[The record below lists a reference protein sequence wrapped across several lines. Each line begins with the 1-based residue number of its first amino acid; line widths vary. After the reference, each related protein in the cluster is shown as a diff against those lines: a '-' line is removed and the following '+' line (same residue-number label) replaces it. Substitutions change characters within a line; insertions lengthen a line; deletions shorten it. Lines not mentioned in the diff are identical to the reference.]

1 MGIWRKVEFV
11 EFVGFSSQWIVFCP
25 YAKYDGFIKSREGAN
40 LMNKEKTGKM
50 IRQARINKGYTQS
63 ELGDLIGVS
72 NKAISRWENGET
84 FPDIG
89 VIEPLAQMLEL
100 RIQDIITG
108 TKDSDQDTAIT
119 EVVRVAKIQGKEKM
133 RKLLENGVAIVML
146 CYLLLKGGIVFR
158 GNAIDSMT
166 YVELAVVLILLAA
179 KYIMDHRTKA
189 AEFDRFRKW
198 IITISIVTGIYMI
211 AGMFIN
217 TIMVSRGQM
226 PFHMQPSSVGWY
238 LEGRLIVV
246 FVINLVILVVDFVR
260 RTRCA
265 APMVHMG
272 TYPVVANI
280 YLTYVYSDMLHR
292 LDDMAGFLNRLAT
305 GTLIVLCEVFVAVI
319 VDICIE
325 KPVLKGKN
333 NSH

>member
-1 MGIWRKVEFV
+1 
-11 EFVGFSSQWIVFCP
+11 
-25 YAKYDGFIKSREGAN
+25 
-40 LMNKEKTGKM
+40 MNKEKTGKM
-50 IRQARINKGYTQS
+50 IRQARIDKGYTQS
-63 ELGDLIGVS
+63 ELGDMIGVS

-146 CYLLLKGGIVFR
+146 CYLLIKGGLAFR
-158 GNAIDSMT
+158 GNVVDSMT
-166 YVELAVVLILLAA
+166 YVELAVVLILLTA

-189 AEFDRFRKW
+189 VGSDRFGKW
-198 IITISIVTGIYMI
+198 MVAISIISGVYMI
-211 AGMFIN
+211 AGMIIN
-217 TIMVSRGQM
+217 TMMTSRGQR
-226 PFHMQPSSVGWY
+226 PGPLQPSSVGWY

-265 APMVHMG
+265 APLVHMG
-272 TYPVVANI
+272 TYLTVANV
-280 YLTYVYSDMLHR
+280 YLTYVYSDMLYR

>member
-1 MGIWRKVEFV
+1 MDKR
-11 EFVGFSSQWIVFCP
+11 
-25 YAKYDGFIKSREGAN
+25 
-40 LMNKEKTGKM
+40 KTGKI

-119 EVVRVAKIQGKEKM
+119 EVVRVAKMQGKEKM
-133 RKLLENGVAIVML
+133 RKLVENGVAIVIL
-146 CYLLLKGGIVFR
+146 CYLLFKGGLAFR

-179 KYIMDHRTKA
+179 KYIMDHRTKVV
-189 AEFDRFRKW
+189 EFDRFRKW

-280 YLTYVYSDMLHR
+280 YLTYVYSDMLYR

-325 KPVLKGKN
+325 KLVLKGKN

>member
-1 MGIWRKVEFV
+1 MDKR
-11 EFVGFSSQWIVFCP
+11 
-25 YAKYDGFIKSREGAN
+25 
-40 LMNKEKTGKM
+40 KTGKI
-50 IRQARINKGYTQS
+50 IRQARIDKGYTQS
-63 ELGDLIGVS
+63 ELGDLVGVS

-146 CYLLLKGGIVFR
+146 CYLLLKGGFVFQGKIV
-158 GNAIDSMT
+158 DCMT
-166 YVELAVVLILLAA
+166 YVELAVVLILLTA

-189 AEFDRFRKW
+189 AEFDHFGKW
-198 IITISIVTGIYMI
+198 VIAISIITGVYMI

-217 TIMVSRGQM
+217 TMMISRGQM

-265 APMVHMG
+265 APLVHMG
-272 TYPVVANI
+272 TYPAVANV
-280 YLTYVYSDMLHR
+280 YLVYAYSDMLHR
-292 LDDMAGFLNRLAT
+292 LDDMAGFLNRLAV
-305 GTLIVLCEVFVAVI
+305 GTLIVLGLTVLSFI
-319 VDICIE
+319 ICA
-325 KPVLKGKN
+325 KTYDSLKKKQN
-333 NSH
+333 A

>member
-1 MGIWRKVEFV
+1 M
-11 EFVGFSSQWIVFCP
+11 
-25 YAKYDGFIKSREGAN
+25 D
-40 LMNKEKTGKM
+40 KEKTGKM
-50 IRQARINKGYTQS
+50 IRQARIDKGYTQS
-63 ELGDLIGVS
+63 ELGDLVGVS

-133 RKLLENGVAIVML
+133 RKLIENGVAIVML
-146 CYLLLKGGIVFR
+146 CYLLLKGGFVFQ
-158 GNAIDSMT
+158 GKVVDCMT
-166 YVELAVVLILLAA
+166 YVELAVVLILLTA

-189 AEFDRFRKW
+189 AKFDRFGKW
-198 IITISIVTGIYMI
+198 MVAISIISGVYMI
-211 AGMFIN
+211 AGMFVN
-217 TIMVSRGQM
+217 TLMIRQGQM

-238 LEGRLIVV
+238 QQGRLLVV
-246 FVINLVILVVDFVR
+246 FVINLVILFVDFVR
-260 RTRCA
+260 RSKCA

-280 YLTYVYSDMLHR
+280 YLTYVYSDMLYR
-292 LDDMAGFLNRLAT
+292 LDDMAGFLNRLAV
-305 GTLIVLCEVFVAVI
+305 GTLIVLGLTVLSFI
-319 VDICIE
+319 ICA
-325 KPVLKGKN
+325 KTYDSLKKKQN
-333 NSH
+333 A

>member
-1 MGIWRKVEFV
+1 
-11 EFVGFSSQWIVFCP
+11 
-25 YAKYDGFIKSREGAN
+25 
-40 LMNKEKTGKM
+40 MNKEKTGKI

-146 CYLLLKGGIVFR
+146 CYLLIKGGLAFR
-158 GNAIDSMT
+158 GNVIDSMT
-166 YVELAVVLILLAA
+166 YVELAVVLILLTA

-189 AEFDRFRKW
+189 AEFDHFGKW
-198 IITISIVTGIYMI
+198 VIAISIITGVYMI

-217 TIMVSRGQM
+217 TMMTSRGQM

-265 APMVHMG
+265 APLVHMG
-272 TYPVVANI
+272 TYPAVANV

-292 LDDMAGFLNRLAT
+292 LERMGFFVNRLVA
-305 GTLIVLCEVFVAVI
+305 GTLIVLGLIALAFI
-319 VDICIE
+319 ICA
-325 KPVLKGKN
+325 KTYDSLKKKQN
-333 NSH
+333 A

>member
-1 MGIWRKVEFV
+1 
-11 EFVGFSSQWIVFCP
+11 
-25 YAKYDGFIKSREGAN
+25 
-40 LMNKEKTGKM
+40 MNKEKTGKM
-50 IRQARINKGYTQS
+50 IRQARIDKGYTQS
-63 ELGDLIGVS
+63 ELGDMIGVS

-89 VIEPLAQMLEL
+89 VIEPVAQMLEL

-119 EVVRVAKIQGKEKM
+119 EVVRVAKMQGKEKM
-133 RKLLENGVAIVML
+133 RKLVENGVAIVIL
-146 CYLLLKGGIVFR
+146 CYLLFKGGLAFR

-179 KYIMDHRTKA
+179 KYIMDHRTKVV
-189 AEFDRFRKW
+189 EFDRFRKW

-217 TIMVSRGQM
+217 TMMISRGQM
-226 PFHMQPSSVGWY
+226 PFHMQQSSVGWY
-238 LEGRLIVV
+238 QQGRLIVV

-325 KPVLKGKN
+325 KLVLKGKN

>member
-1 MGIWRKVEFV
+1 MDKR
-11 EFVGFSSQWIVFCP
+11 
-25 YAKYDGFIKSREGAN
+25 
-40 LMNKEKTGKM
+40 KTGKI

-84 FPDIG
+84 FPEIG

-119 EVVRVAKIQGKEKM
+119 EVVRVAKMQGKEKM
-133 RKLLENGVAIVML
+133 RKLVENGVAIVML
-146 CYLLLKGGIVFR
+146 CYLLIKGGLAFR
-158 GNAIDSMT
+158 GNVIDSMT
-166 YVELAVVLILLAA
+166 YVDLAVLLILLTA
-179 KYIMDHRTKA
+179 KYIMDHRTEA
-189 AEFDRFRKW
+189 AKFDRFGKW
-198 IITISIVTGIYMI
+198 MVAISIISGVYMI

-217 TIMVSRGQM
+217 TMMISRGQM
-226 PFHMQPSSVGWY
+226 PFHMQQSSVGWY

-292 LDDMAGFLNRLAT
+292 LERMEFFVNRLVA
-305 GTLIVLCEVFVAVI
+305 GTLIVLGLTALSFI
-319 VDICIE
+319 ICA
-325 KPVLKGKN
+325 KTYDSFKKKQN
-333 NSH
+333 A

>member
-1 MGIWRKVEFV
+1 MDKR
-11 EFVGFSSQWIVFCP
+11 
-25 YAKYDGFIKSREGAN
+25 
-40 LMNKEKTGKM
+40 KTGKI

-89 VIEPLAQMLEL
+89 VIEPVAQMLEL

-119 EVVRVAKIQGKEKM
+119 EVVRVAKMQGKEKM
-133 RKLLENGVAIVML
+133 RKLVENGVAIVIL
-146 CYLLLKGGIVFR
+146 CYLLFKGGLAFR

-179 KYIMDHRTKA
+179 KYIMDHRTKVV
-189 AEFDRFRKW
+189 EFDRFRKW

-280 YLTYVYSDMLHR
+280 YLTYVYSDMLYR

-305 GTLIVLCEVFVAVI
+305 GTLIVLCEVFVVAI

-325 KPVLKGKN
+325 KLVLKGKN

>member
-1 MGIWRKVEFV
+1 MDKR
-11 EFVGFSSQWIVFCP
+11 
-25 YAKYDGFIKSREGAN
+25 
-40 LMNKEKTGKM
+40 KTGKI

-89 VIEPLAQMLEL
+89 VIEPVAQMLEL

-119 EVVRVAKIQGKEKM
+119 EVVRVAKMQGKEKM
-133 RKLLENGVAIVML
+133 RKLVENGVAIVIL
-146 CYLLLKGGIVFR
+146 CYLLFKGGLAFR

-179 KYIMDHRTKA
+179 KYIMDHRTKVV
-189 AEFDRFRKW
+189 EFDRFRKW

-280 YLTYVYSDMLHR
+280 YLTYVYSDMLYR

-325 KPVLKGKN
+325 KLVLKGNN

>member
-1 MGIWRKVEFV
+1 MDKR
-11 EFVGFSSQWIVFCP
+11 
-25 YAKYDGFIKSREGAN
+25 
-40 LMNKEKTGKM
+40 KTGKI

-89 VIEPLAQMLEL
+89 VIEPVAQMLEL

-133 RKLLENGVAIVML
+133 RKLVENGVAIVML
-146 CYLLLKGGIVFR
+146 CYLLIKGGLAFR
-158 GNAIDSMT
+158 GNTIDSMT

-179 KYIMDHRTKA
+179 KYIMDHRTKVV
-189 AEFDRFRKW
+189 EFDRFRKW

-260 RTRCA
+260 RSRCE
-265 APMVHMG
+265 APLVHMG

-333 NSH
+333 NLH

>member
-1 MGIWRKVEFV
+1 M
-11 EFVGFSSQWIVFCP
+11 
-25 YAKYDGFIKSREGAN
+25 D
-40 LMNKEKTGKM
+40 KEKTGKM
-50 IRQARINKGYTQS
+50 IRQARIDKGYTQS
-63 ELGDLIGVS
+63 ELGDLVGVS

-119 EVVRVAKIQGKEKM
+119 EVVRVARIQGKEKM
-133 RKLLENGVAIVML
+133 RKLVENGVAIVML
-146 CYLLLKGGIVFR
+146 CYLLLKGGFVFQ
-158 GNAIDSMT
+158 GKVVDCMT
-166 YVELAVVLILLAA
+166 YVELAVVLILLTA

-189 AEFDRFRKW
+189 AKFDRFGKW
-198 IITISIVTGIYMI
+198 MVAISIISGVYMI
-211 AGMFIN
+211 AGMFVNILM
-217 TIMVSRGQM
+217 IRQGQM

-280 YLTYVYSDMLHR
+280 YLTYVYSDMLYR

-305 GTLIVLCEVFVAVI
+305 GTLIVLCEVSVAVI

-325 KPVLKGKN
+325 KLVLKGKN

>member
-1 MGIWRKVEFV
+1 M
-11 EFVGFSSQWIVFCP
+11 
-25 YAKYDGFIKSREGAN
+25 D
-40 LMNKEKTGKM
+40 KEKTGKM

-89 VIEPLAQMLEL
+89 VIEPVAQMLEL

-119 EVVRVAKIQGKEKM
+119 EVVRVAKMQGKEKM
-133 RKLLENGVAIVML
+133 RKLVENGVAIMIL
-146 CYLLLKGGIVFR
+146 CYLLFKGGLAFR

-179 KYIMDHRTKA
+179 KYIMDHRTKVV
-189 AEFDRFRKW
+189 EFDRFRKW

-217 TIMVSRGQM
+217 TVMVSRGQM
-226 PFHMQPSSVGWY
+226 SFHMQPSSVGWY

-265 APMVHMG
+265 APLVHMG

-292 LDDMAGFLNRLAT
+292 LDDMAGFLERLAA

-319 VDICIE
+319 VDIYVQKSI
-325 KPVLKGKN
+325 
-333 NSH
+333 NSCQ

>member
-40 LMNKEKTGKM
+40 LMNKEKTGKI

-146 CYLLLKGGIVFR
+146 CYLLLKGGIAFR
-158 GNAIDSMT
+158 GNVIDSMT
-166 YVELAVVLILLAA
+166 YVELAIVLILLVT

-189 AEFDRFRKW
+189 AEFDHFGKW
-198 IITISIVTGIYMI
+198 VIAISIITGVYMI

-217 TIMVSRGQM
+217 TMMTSRGQM

-238 LEGRLIVV
+238 LEGRLLVV
-246 FVINLVILVVDFVR
+246 FVINMVILVVDFVR
-260 RTRCA
+260 RSRCE
-265 APMVHMG
+265 APRVHMG
-272 TYPVVANI
+272 TYPAVANV
-280 YLTYVYSDMLHR
+280 YLVYAYSDMLHR
-292 LDDMAGFLNRLAT
+292 LDDMAGFLNRLAA
-305 GTLIVLCEVFVAVI
+305 GTLIVLCAVFVATVI
-319 VDICIE
+319 SIGIYR
-325 KPVLKGKN
+325 K
-333 NSH
+333 SHIDR

>member
-1 MGIWRKVEFV
+1 
-11 EFVGFSSQWIVFCP
+11 
-25 YAKYDGFIKSREGAN
+25 
-40 LMNKEKTGKM
+40 MNKEKTGKM
-50 IRQARINKGYTQS
+50 IRQARIDKGYTQS
-63 ELGDLIGVS
+63 ELGDMIGVS

-133 RKLLENGVAIVML
+133 RKLVENGVTIVIL
-146 CYLLLKGGIVFR
+146 CYLLFKGGLAFR

-179 KYIMDHRTKA
+179 KYIMDHRTKVV
-189 AEFDRFRKW
+189 EFDRFRKW

-272 TYPVVANI
+272 TYPAVANV
-280 YLTYVYSDMLHR
+280 YLVYAYSDMLHR
-292 LDDMAGFLNRLAT
+292 LDEMAGFLNRLAV

-325 KPVLKGKN
+325 KLVLKGKN

>member
-1 MGIWRKVEFV
+1 M
-11 EFVGFSSQWIVFCP
+11 
-25 YAKYDGFIKSREGAN
+25 D
-40 LMNKEKTGKM
+40 KEKTGKM

-108 TKDSDQDTAIT
+108 TKDSDQDTAIA

-133 RKLLENGVAIVML
+133 RKLIENGVAIVML
-146 CYLLLKGGIVFR
+146 CYLLIKGGLAFR
-158 GNAIDSMT
+158 ENVVDSMT
-166 YVELAVVLILLAA
+166 YVELAIVLILLAT
-179 KYIMDHRTKA
+179 KYIMDHRTEA
-189 AEFDRFRKW
+189 AKFDRFGKW
-198 IITISIVTGIYMI
+198 MVAISIISGVYMI

-246 FVINLVILVVDFVR
+246 VVINLIILVVDFVR

>member
-1 MGIWRKVEFV
+1 
-11 EFVGFSSQWIVFCP
+11 
-25 YAKYDGFIKSREGAN
+25 
-40 LMNKEKTGKM
+40 MNKEKTGKI
-50 IRQARINKGYTQS
+50 IRQARIDKGYTQS
-63 ELGDLIGVS
+63 ELGDMIGVS

-100 RIQDIITG
+100 RIQDIIIG

-133 RKLLENGVAIVML
+133 RKLVENGVAIVML
-146 CYLLLKGGIVFR
+146 CYLLMKGGLAFQ
-158 GNAIDSMT
+158 GNTIDSMT
-166 YVELAVVLILLAA
+166 YAELAVVLILLTA

-189 AEFDRFRKW
+189 AKFDRFDKW
-198 IITISIVTGIYMI
+198 MVAISIISGVYMI

-217 TIMVSRGQM
+217 TLMIRRGQM

-238 LEGRLIVV
+238 QQGRLLVV

-265 APMVHMG
+265 APLVHMG
-272 TYPVVANI
+272 TYPAVANV
-280 YLTYVYSDMLHR
+280 YLVYAYSDMLHR
-292 LDDMAGFLNRLAT
+292 LDEMAGFLNRLAA
-305 GTLIVLCEVFVAVI
+305 GTLIVLGLTVLSFI
-319 VDICIE
+319 ICA
-325 KPVLKGKN
+325 KTYDSLKKKQN
-333 NSH
+333 A

>member
-1 MGIWRKVEFV
+1 M
-11 EFVGFSSQWIVFCP
+11 
-25 YAKYDGFIKSREGAN
+25 D
-40 LMNKEKTGKM
+40 KEKTGKM
-50 IRQARINKGYTQS
+50 IRQARIDKGYTQS
-63 ELGDLIGVS
+63 ELGDLVGVS

-119 EVVRVAKIQGKEKM
+119 EVVRVARIQGKEKM
-133 RKLLENGVAIVML
+133 RKLVENGVTIVIL
-146 CYLLLKGGIVFR
+146 CYLLFKGGLAFR

-179 KYIMDHRTKA
+179 KYIMDHRTKVV
-189 AEFDRFRKW
+189 EFDRFRKW

-280 YLTYVYSDMLHR
+280 YLTYVYSDMLYR

>member
-1 MGIWRKVEFV
+1 
-11 EFVGFSSQWIVFCP
+11 
-25 YAKYDGFIKSREGAN
+25 
-40 LMNKEKTGKM
+40 MNKEKTGKM
-50 IRQARINKGYTQS
+50 IRQARVDKGYTQS

-89 VIEPLAQMLEL
+89 VIEPLAQILEL

-108 TKDSDQDTAIT
+108 AKDSDQDTAIT
-119 EVVRVAKIQGKEKM
+119 EVVRVAKMQGKEKM
-133 RKLLENGVAIVML
+133 RKFVENGVAIVML
-146 CYLLLKGGIVFR
+146 CYLLIKGGLAFR
-158 GNAIDSMT
+158 GNVIDSMT

-189 AEFDRFRKW
+189 AEFDHFGKW
-198 IITISIVTGIYMI
+198 VIAISIITGVYMI

-265 APMVHMG
+265 APLVHMG
-272 TYPVVANI
+272 TYPEVANV

-292 LDDMAGFLNRLAT
+292 LNDMAGFLNRLAA
-305 GTLIVLCEVFVAVI
+305 GTLIVLGEVLVTVLVGAFVQKRTHAHAS
-319 VDICIE
+319 
-325 KPVLKGKN
+325 N
-333 NSH
+333 

>member
-1 MGIWRKVEFV
+1 MDKR
-11 EFVGFSSQWIVFCP
+11 
-25 YAKYDGFIKSREGAN
+25 
-40 LMNKEKTGKM
+40 KTGKM
-50 IRQARINKGYTQS
+50 IRQARIDKGYTQS

-89 VIEPLAQMLEL
+89 VIEPVAQMLEL

-119 EVVRVAKIQGKEKM
+119 EVVRVAKMQGKEKM
-133 RKLLENGVAIVML
+133 RKLVENGVAIVML
-146 CYLLLKGGIVFR
+146 CYLLIKGGLAFQ
-158 GNAIDSMT
+158 GNIIDSMT
-166 YVELAVVLILLAA
+166 YAELAVVLILLTA
-179 KYIMDHRTKA
+179 KYIMDHRTKVV
-189 AEFDRFRKW
+189 EFDRFRKW

-280 YLTYVYSDMLHR
+280 YLTYVYSDMLYR

-325 KPVLKGKN
+325 KLVLKGKN

>member
-1 MGIWRKVEFV
+1 
-11 EFVGFSSQWIVFCP
+11 
-25 YAKYDGFIKSREGAN
+25 
-40 LMNKEKTGKM
+40 MNKEKTGKM
-50 IRQARINKGYTQS
+50 IRQARIDKGYTQS
-63 ELGDLIGVS
+63 ELGDMIGVS

-108 TKDSDQDTAIT
+108 TKDSDQDTAIA
-119 EVVRVAKIQGKEKM
+119 EVVRVAKMQGKEKM

-146 CYLLLKGGIVFR
+146 CYLIIKGGLAFR
-158 GNAIDSMT
+158 GNVVDSMT
-166 YVELAVVLILLAA
+166 YVELAIVLILLVT
-179 KYIMDHRTKA
+179 KYIMDHRTEA
-189 AEFDRFRKW
+189 AKFDRFGKW
-198 IITISIVTGIYMI
+198 MVAISIISGVYMI

-217 TIMVSRGQM
+217 TMMISRGQM
-226 PFHMQPSSVGWY
+226 PFHMQQSSVGWY

-265 APMVHMG
+265 APLVHMG
-272 TYPVVANI
+272 TYPAVANV
-280 YLTYVYSDMLHR
+280 YLVYAYSDMLHR
-292 LDDMAGFLNRLAT
+292 LDDMAGFLNRLAA
-305 GTLIVLCEVFVAVI
+305 GTLIVLCAVFVAVI

>member
-1 MGIWRKVEFV
+1 MDK
-11 EFVGFSSQWIVFCP
+11 
-25 YAKYDGFIKSREGAN
+25 K
-40 LMNKEKTGKM
+40 KTGKM
-50 IRQARINKGYTQS
+50 IRQARIDKGYTQS
-63 ELGDLIGVS
+63 ELGDLVGVS

-119 EVVRVAKIQGKEKM
+119 EVVRVAKMQGKEKM
-133 RKLLENGVAIVML
+133 RKLVENGVAIVML
-146 CYLLLKGGIVFR
+146 CYLLFKGGLAFR

-179 KYIMDHRTKA
+179 KYIMDHRTKVV
-189 AEFDRFRKW
+189 EFDRFRKW

-238 LEGRLIVV
+238 QQGRLLVV
-246 FVINLVILVVDFVR
+246 FVINMVILVVDFVR

-265 APMVHMG
+265 APLVHMG
-272 TYPVVANI
+272 TYLTVANV

>member
-1 MGIWRKVEFV
+1 MDKR
-11 EFVGFSSQWIVFCP
+11 
-25 YAKYDGFIKSREGAN
+25 
-40 LMNKEKTGKM
+40 KTGKI

-89 VIEPLAQMLEL
+89 VIEPVAQMLEL

-119 EVVRVAKIQGKEKM
+119 EVVRVAKMQGKEKM
-133 RKLLENGVAIVML
+133 RKLVENGVAIVIL
-146 CYLLLKGGIVFR
+146 CYLLFKGGLAFR

-179 KYIMDHRTKA
+179 KYIMDHRTKVV
-189 AEFDRFRKW
+189 EFDRFRKW

-280 YLTYVYSDMLHR
+280 YLTYVYSDMLYC

-305 GTLIVLCEVFVAVI
+305 GTLIVLCEVSVAVI

-325 KPVLKGKN
+325 KLVLKGKN

>member
-1 MGIWRKVEFV
+1 M
-11 EFVGFSSQWIVFCP
+11 
-25 YAKYDGFIKSREGAN
+25 D
-40 LMNKEKTGKM
+40 KEKTGKM
-50 IRQARINKGYTQS
+50 IRQARIDKGYTQS

-119 EVVRVAKIQGKEKM
+119 EVVRVAKMQGREKM
-133 RKLLENGVAIVML
+133 RKLVENGVAIVML
-146 CYLLLKGGIVFR
+146 CYLLIKGGIAFR
-158 GNAIDSMT
+158 GNVVDSMT
-166 YVELAVVLILLAA
+166 YVELAIVLILLVT
-179 KYIMDHRTKA
+179 KYSMDHRTEAVK
-189 AEFDRFRKW
+189 FDRFGKW
-198 IITISIVTGIYMI
+198 MVAISIISGVYMI

-238 LEGRLIVV
+238 QQGRLLVV

-265 APMVHMG
+265 APLVHVG
-272 TYPVVANI
+272 TYLAVANV
-280 YLTYVYSDMLHR
+280 YLVYAYSDMLHR
-292 LDDMAGFLNRLAT
+292 LDDIELFVNRLVA
-305 GTLIVLCEVFVAVI
+305 GTLIVLGLTVLSFF
-319 VDICIE
+319 ICA
-325 KPVLKGKN
+325 KTYDSLKKKQN
-333 NSH
+333 D

>member
-1 MGIWRKVEFV
+1 
-11 EFVGFSSQWIVFCP
+11 
-25 YAKYDGFIKSREGAN
+25 
-40 LMNKEKTGKM
+40 MNKEKTGKM

-133 RKLLENGVAIVML
+133 RKLVENGVAIVML
-146 CYLLLKGGIVFR
+146 CYLLIKGGLAFR
-158 GNAIDSMT
+158 GNTIDSMT
-166 YVELAVVLILLAA
+166 YAELAVVLILLAT

-189 AEFDRFRKW
+189 AKFDRFGKW
-198 IITISIVTGIYMI
+198 MVAISIISGVYMI
-211 AGMFIN
+211 AGMFVN
-217 TIMVSRGQM
+217 TLMIRQGQM

-238 LEGRLIVV
+238 QQGRLLVV

-265 APMVHMG
+265 APLVHMG
-272 TYPVVANI
+272 TYPAVANV
-280 YLTYVYSDMLHR
+280 YLVYAYSDMLHR
-292 LDDMAGFLNRLAT
+292 LDEMAGFLNRLAV

-325 KPVLKGKN
+325 KLVLKGKN

>member
-1 MGIWRKVEFV
+1 M
-11 EFVGFSSQWIVFCP
+11 
-25 YAKYDGFIKSREGAN
+25 D
-40 LMNKEKTGKM
+40 KEKTGKM
-50 IRQARINKGYTQS
+50 IRQARIDKGYTQS
-63 ELGDLIGVS
+63 ELGDMIGVS

-108 TKDSDQDTAIT
+108 TKDSDQDTAIA

-133 RKLLENGVAIVML
+133 RKLIENGVAIVML
-146 CYLLLKGGIVFR
+146 CYLLIKGGLAFR
-158 GNAIDSMT
+158 GNVVDSMT
-166 YVELAVVLILLAA
+166 YVELAIVLILLVT
-179 KYIMDHRTKA
+179 KYIMDHRTEA
-189 AEFDRFRKW
+189 AKFDRFGKW
-198 IITISIVTGIYMI
+198 MVAISIISGVYMI

-217 TIMVSRGQM
+217 TMMISRGQM
-226 PFHMQPSSVGWY
+226 PFDMQQSSVGWY

-246 FVINLVILVVDFVR
+246 FAISIAILVVDFVR

-265 APMVHMG
+265 APLVHMG
-272 TYPVVANI
+272 TYLTVANI

-305 GTLIVLCEVFVAVI
+305 GTLIVLGLTALSFI
-319 VDICIE
+319 ICA
-325 KPVLKGKN
+325 KTYDSLKKKQN
-333 NSH
+333 A

>member
-1 MGIWRKVEFV
+1 MDK
-11 EFVGFSSQWIVFCP
+11 
-25 YAKYDGFIKSREGAN
+25 K
-40 LMNKEKTGKM
+40 KTGKM

-119 EVVRVAKIQGKEKM
+119 EVVRVAKMQGKEKM
-133 RKLLENGVAIVML
+133 RKLVENGVAIVIL
-146 CYLLLKGGIVFR
+146 CYLLFKGGLAFR

-179 KYIMDHRTKA
+179 KYIMDHRTKVV
-189 AEFDRFRKW
+189 EFDRFRKW

-260 RTRCA
+260 RSRCEA
-265 APMVHMG
+265 SRVHMG
-272 TYPVVANI
+272 TYPAVANI

>member
-1 MGIWRKVEFV
+1 MDKR
-11 EFVGFSSQWIVFCP
+11 
-25 YAKYDGFIKSREGAN
+25 
-40 LMNKEKTGKM
+40 KTGKI

-89 VIEPLAQMLEL
+89 VIEPVAQMLEL

-119 EVVRVAKIQGKEKM
+119 EVVRVAKMQGKEKM
-133 RKLLENGVAIVML
+133 RKLVENGVAIVIL
-146 CYLLLKGGIVFR
+146 CYLLFKGGLAFR

-179 KYIMDHRTKA
+179 KYIMDHRTKVV
-189 AEFDRFRKW
+189 EFDRFRKW

-280 YLTYVYSDMLHR
+280 YLTYVYSDMLYR

>member
-1 MGIWRKVEFV
+1 
-11 EFVGFSSQWIVFCP
+11 
-25 YAKYDGFIKSREGAN
+25 
-40 LMNKEKTGKM
+40 MNKEKTGKI

-63 ELGDLIGVS
+63 ELGELIGVS

-119 EVVRVAKIQGKEKM
+119 EVVRVAKMQGKEKM
-133 RKLLENGVAIVML
+133 RKLVENGVAIVML
-146 CYLLLKGGIVFR
+146 CYLLIKGGLAFR
-158 GNAIDSMT
+158 GNVIDSMT
-166 YVELAVVLILLAA
+166 YVELAVVLILLAT
-179 KYIMDHRTKA
+179 KYIMDHRTEA
-189 AEFDRFRKW
+189 AKFDRFGKW
-198 IITISIVTGIYMI
+198 MVAISIISGVYMI

-217 TIMVSRGQM
+217 TMMISRGQM

-292 LDDMAGFLNRLAT
+292 LDDMAGFLNRLAA

-325 KPVLKGKN
+325 KLVLKGKN